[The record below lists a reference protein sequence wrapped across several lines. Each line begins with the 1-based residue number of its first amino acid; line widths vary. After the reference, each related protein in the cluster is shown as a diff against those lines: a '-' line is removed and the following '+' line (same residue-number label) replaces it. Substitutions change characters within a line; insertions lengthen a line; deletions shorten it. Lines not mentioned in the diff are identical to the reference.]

1 MKTDRRA
8 AAREADGCPNGT
20 LYVVA
25 TPIGNLEDL
34 TMRAL
39 RILEEV
45 DMIAAEDTRHSRK
58 LLHHY
63 GIATPLTSCYDH
75 NELAKS
81 ERILELLHQ
90 GRSVA
95 LISDA
100 GTPAISDPGF
110 QLVRRCRE
118 EGLPVTAVPGP
129 SAAVAALS
137 IAGLPVDR
145 FIFEGFLPARAA
157 ARAVALHRLADEERT
172 TVFYE
177 APHRLLKTLRAV
189 VEELGPERH
198 LAVARE
204 LTKLHEELFRGTAAE
219 TLAHFGAA
227 PVKGEIVLLVAPS
240 PAPAP
245 PAETVPEAL
254 RRLRAETGAPM
265 RQIVK
270 QVAKMYGLPG
280 SEVYRQSLMLDD
292 GEGS

>member
-1 MKTDRRA
+1 
-8 AAREADGCPNGT
+8 
-20 LYVVA
+20 VVA

-39 RILEEV
+39 RILKEV
-45 DMIAAEDTRHSRK
+45 DLIAAEDTRHSRK

-63 GIATPLTSCYDH
+63 GVATPLTSCYDH

-118 EGLPVTAVPGP
+118 EGLPVAAVPGP

-157 ARAVALHRLADEERT
+157 ARAAALRRLADEERT

-219 TLAHFGAA
+219 TLAHFDAA

-245 PAETVPEAL
+245 STETVPEAL

-292 GEGS
+292 EEEN

>member
-1 MKTDRRA
+1 M
-8 AAREADGCPNGT
+8 
-20 LYVVA
+20 VA

-39 RILEEV
+39 RILKEV
-45 DMIAAEDTRHSRK
+45 DLIAAEDTRHSRK

-63 GIATPLTSCYDH
+63 GVATPLTSCYDH

-118 EGLPVTAVPGP
+118 EGLPVAAVPGP

-157 ARAVALHRLADEERT
+157 ARAAALRRLADEERT

-219 TLAHFGAA
+219 TLAHFDAA

-245 PAETVPEAL
+245 STETVPEAL

-292 GEGS
+292 EEEN